1 MLTDAELEGLMVDLE
16 SELVERKESLSSPD
30 RIREAI
36 CAYANDL
43 SGHQRPGVIFVGVRN
58 DGTCANLPITD
69 DLLLRLAQM
78 RDDGAIQPFPSM
90 TVNQCVL
97 HGCQVAVVQVQP
109 SSAPPVRYNG
119 RTWIR
124 VGPRRAV
131 ATSEEERRLAERRR
145 WGDLPFDI
153 QPIPYAEM
161 DELDLDFFQR
171 DYLPR
176 AVAADVLAQNNRSI
190 EEQLQALRFLGPD
203 GHPTV
208 LGILVLG
215 YDPRRYFP
223 GAYIQF
229 LRIEGTELTD
239 PIRDQ
244 KEIAGPLAQQ
254 LRRLDDVLEVNN
266 AVSTSITA
274 GPLEIRY
281 PEYPIPALQQ
291 LARNAV
297 LHRAYEGTN
306 APVRIY
312 WFSDRIE
319 MHSPGGPFGNVNQ
332 RNFGQPG
339 ITDYRNP
346 HLAEA
351 MNVLGYV
358 QRFGFGIPIARQ
370 ELARNNNPA
379 PEFTVESTHVLVT
392 VRRRS

>member
-1 MLTDAELEGLMVDLE
+1 M
-16 SELVERKESLSSPD
+16 
-30 RIREAI
+30 
-36 CAYANDL
+36 
-43 SGHQRPGVIFVGVRN
+43 
-58 DGTCANLPITD
+58 
-69 DLLLRLAQM
+69 
-78 RDDGAIQPFPSM
+78 
-90 TVNQCVL
+90 
-97 HGCQVAVVQVQP
+97 
-109 SSAPPVRYNG
+109 RYNG

-153 QPIPYAEM
+153 QPIPYAAM

-176 AVAADVLAQNNRSI
+176 AVAADVLAQNNRSL
-190 EEQLQALRFLGPD
+190 EEQLQALRFLSPD

-274 GPLEIRY
+274 GPLEIRH

-291 LARNAV
+291 LARNTV
-297 LHRAYEGTN
+297 LHRIYEGTN
-306 APVRIY
+306 APVRVY

-332 RNFGQPG
+332 HNFGQPG